1 MLRREI
7 NDILPHLIS
16 YAVHCLFPRNHFIVH
31 SIVFFGKVG
40 RIASENVIAELLKK
54 EMFAVLVLWTGN
66 LPFDP
71 VSAQIVRVC
80 SQ

>member
-1 MLRREI
+1 
-7 NDILPHLIS
+7 
-16 YAVHCLFPRNHFIVH
+16 
-31 SIVFFGKVG
+31 
-40 RIASENVIAELLKK
+40 
-54 EMFAVLVLWTGN
+54 MFAVLVLWTGS